1 MLRFIFPVYPL
12 IFHKPPFQYIPCYGL
27 SSPSG
32 SLSLSTLI
40 SIHPMLR
47 FIDFVLCII
56 NRTSDISIHPML
68 RFIVVPSAPTP
79 TIVPDFNTSHVT
91 VYPWRCWHE
100 IRNYQISIHPMLRFI
115 IHMKSGTPRVSWF
128 QYIPCYGL
136 SRQNFRTRWKRFN
149 FNTSHVTVYPVFLI
163 SAAAIKYISI
173 HPMLR
178 FIRFHQAFFLSFS

>member
-91 VYPWRCWHE
+91 VYHRHQLHHILFHPYFNTSHVTV
-100 IRNYQISIHPMLRFI
+100 YQDRICLLKVTNGNFNTSHVTVYLTYGIYVRGINAFQYIPCYGLSISPSLISNFKKISIHPMLRFI
-115 IHMKSGTPRVSWF
+115 CGSAGF
-128 QYIPCYGL
+128 
-136 SRQNFRTRWKRFN
+136 FR
-149 FNTSHVTVYPVFLI
+149 
-163 SAAAIKYISI
+163 
-173 HPMLR
+173 
-178 FIRFHQAFFLSFS
+178 